1 MYLTPQTHPDG
12 TIHTPSSSPVTELSG
27 SHPHLLPPLPVTECG
42 KLNKEAADK
51 LKKKFN
57 IPSVDLQ
64 YDSISTMMA
73 ARLATSLVSHVLF
86 LKNQV
91 PLYVHSPM
99 LSGYVL
105 TISLFLDPLYNS
117 PACP

>member
-1 MYLTPQTHPDG
+1 MYLTPQTQPDG

-27 SHPHLLPPLPVTECG
+27 SHPHLLPSLPVKECS
-42 KLNKEAADK
+42 KPNKEATEK
-51 LKKKFN
+51 PKKNFN

-73 ARLATSLVSHVLF
+73 ARLATSLISHVLF

-91 PLYVHSPM
+91 PL
-99 LSGYVL
+99 
-105 TISLFLDPLYNS
+105 
-117 PACP
+117 